1 VIDAYRRGYQCG
13 FAIAQE
19 QKANVLLSREE
30 LEPIARKAIELL
42 IERGYAHLEPIE
54 EAIPGYIDG
63 HLAWLYSYIPRDT
76 LEAHLS
82 WGEPVTS

>member
-1 VIDAYRRGYQCG
+1 MIDAYRRGYG
-13 FAIAQE
+13 AGYAIAQE

-30 LEPIARKAIELL
+30 LTPIAKKAIALL

-54 EAIPGYIDG
+54 ESVPGYIDG

-76 LEAHLS
+76 LESALS
-82 WGEPVTS
+82 WGEPVSS